1 MNEKLTKFCNSMV
14 AKVAPFCKNM
24 LDWFKSDRC
33 FVKYFIDA
41 FAMTNRNLV
50 LLSMLILFVFGT
62 SMYIFVTES
71 NGVNFFYTFV
81 VVILL
86 MSALASGFFY
96 SIKKSIKL
104 QYNVEKS
111 EENAN
116 IGFGTFYSGIGKYYL
131 RFMGILVL
139 FFVMA
144 SILIIGIFI
153 LANQFICNIADL
165 GIDGKFFFNLLAADP
180 NVIDS
185 VLSNLDKTQQ
195 VYFRNWNRL
204 FLIGTQLFTIMLIFW
219 IPESIYQGKNIFV
232 SLFKSI
238 VKVIK
243 DFPNV
248 LRIYL
253 TILLLNYITAIFT
266 VVFANNPIV
275 LFVLSIFSFYLCL
288 YDFYAIFL
296 YYKSR
301 YVDEYDRG

>member
-1 MNEKLTKFCNSMV
+1 MNEKITQFCNSMV

-41 FAMTNRNLV
+41 FKMTNHNLL
-50 LLSMLILFVFGT
+50 LLSLLILFVFGT

-104 QYNVEKS
+104 QYNAIEQ
-111 EENAN
+111 NDNTN
-116 IGFGTFYSGIGKYYL
+116 IGFGTFYSGVGKYYL
-131 RFMGILVL
+131 KFMSMLVVFFIL
-139 FFVMA
+139 A

-153 LANQFICNIADL
+153 LASNFVCNISDL

-180 NVIDS
+180 NVMDS
-185 VLSNLDKTQQ
+185 ILSNLDKTQQ
-195 VYFRNWNRL
+195 IYFRNWNRF
-204 FLIGTQLFTIMLIFW
+204 FLVGTQLFTLMLIFW
-219 IPESIYQGKNIFV
+219 IPECMYSKDNIFV

-238 VKVIK
+238 AKVIK

-248 LRIYL
+248 LCIYL
-253 TILLLNYITAIFT
+253 TILLLNYIAAIFT
-266 VVFANNPIV
+266 VVFSNNTIL
-275 LFVLSIFSFYLCL
+275 LFLLSIISFYLCL

-301 YVDEYDRG
+301 YVDEYERN